1 MSRKFRR
8 EEVFIQGNSILFMC
22 EIKQYTLKI
31 LNFIRLSKSTKIE
44 TNLMNPVLKPL
55 AIICGGLVSY
65 KFSFLFIIF
74 SF

>member
-1 MSRKFRR
+1 
-8 EEVFIQGNSILFMC
+8 MC

-55 AIICGGLVSY
+55 EFLRGVSV
-65 KFSFLFIIF
+65 L
-74 SF
+74 

>member
-1 MSRKFRR
+1 
-8 EEVFIQGNSILFMC
+8 MC

-44 TNLMNPVLKPL
+44 TILMNPVLKPL